1 MPRQTEIGDMVK
13 YQFEIDD
20 EKWEQWKNT
29 VPRSKSLEARIIEL
43 IEADTLGRVREESV
57 SSAHDPQGEQGGD
70 REEQPSETDKSPP
83 QPHAAGAVREE
94 AEHALREL
102 GLPGNGSKYETR
114 IEAVL
119 SFYDYLREHAGERV
133 SKEDLRD
140 LADEA
145 DIDTGYSSFGSLWSN
160 WVKKNKSQGRPQNTL
175 TRLPGVEMDGDDY
188 VYTGGGD
195 V

>member
-1 MPRQTEIGDMVK
+1 MVLWYTYIYRGFMAIPDGTDDMGRTTIQVSDELADELHERKGRGDSYEDVV
-13 YQFEIDD
+13 
-20 EKWEQWKNT
+20 W
-29 VPRSKSLEARIIEL
+29 RL
-43 IEADTLGRVREESV
+43 IPGSEDP
-57 SSAHDPQGEQGGD
+57 SSERDPQGESI
-70 REEQPSETDKSPP
+70 EEATPGSTSPHEES
-83 QPHAAGAVREE
+83 HAARGE
-94 AEHALREL
+94 AEAALREL

-188 VYTGGGD
+188 VYTGGR
-195 V
+195 